1 MEAIHNK
8 ADIFELGGDLPV
20 RRLGYGAMQ
29 LPGKGVWGEPED
41 AENARNVVNRAVEL
55 GVNFIDTADSYGPY
69 VSERLIHEA
78 LHPYPS
84 ELVIATKSGLT
95 RPGPG
100 QWKPNGRP
108 EHLREGCEG
117 SLTRLGLERIDL
129 FQLHRIDS
137 EVPLADSLGEIMR
150 MRDEGKI
157 RYIGLSEV
165 GVDEI
170 RQARELAPIVSV
182 QNKYNF
188 GDRKWEDVVDYCEA
202 ENIAFLPWFPLATGK
217 LAEKG
222 GKLDQIAARHD
233 ATPAQIAIAWLI
245 KRSPVI
251 LPIPG
256 TANISH
262 LEDNIAAS
270 AIDLDDEELTQLAA

>member
-1 MEAIHNK
+1 
-8 ADIFELGGDLPV
+8 
-20 RRLGYGAMQ
+20 
-29 LPGKGVWGEPED
+29 
-41 AENARNVVNRAVEL
+41 L

-69 VSERLIHEA
+69 VSERLICEA
-78 LHPYPS
+78 LHPYPDD
-84 ELVIATKSGLT
+84 LVIATKSGLT

-100 QWKPNGRP
+100 QWEPDGRP
-108 EHLREGCEG
+108 EHLRDGCEG
-117 SLTRLGLERIDL
+117 SLKRLRLERLDL
-129 FQLHRIDS
+129 FQLHRIDPD
-137 EVPLADSLGEIMR
+137 VPLADSLGEIMR
-150 MRDEGKI
+150 MRNEGKI
-157 RYIGLSEV
+157 RHIGLSEV

-217 LAEKG
+217 LAEQG

-233 ATPAQIAIAWLI
+233 ATAAQVALAWLLN
-245 KRSPVI
+245 RSPVI

-262 LEDNIAAS
+262 LEDNIAAA
-270 AIDLDDEELTQLAA
+270 AIDLDDEELNQLAA